1 MPAIQIRGDGAVPGA
16 VGLGCNAFPM
26 AWVVSARLGGQQ
38 DLSAP
43 AGHRPFVRA
52 AGFLV
57 TVMVADHSSGSTN
70 LVGLLDDDSPVIGL
84 EDEVPHQAGGSRFVA
99 SVGGQDKATP
109 GKADPL
115 RPSMYRR
122 C

>member
-1 MPAIQIRGDGAVPGA
+1 
-16 VGLGCNAFPM
+16 
-26 AWVVSARLGGQQ
+26 
-38 DLSAP
+38 
-43 AGHRPFVRA
+43 
-52 AGFLV
+52 
-57 TVMVADHSSGSTN
+57 MVADHSSGSTN